1 MILKPIAIQTL
12 LFAAACSLYGCGLGA
27 NNKTDQQITNTI
39 TWQAMPDLPSTT
51 ATPSLGISAP
61 FTGIHNGVLMIAG
74 GCNFPDKPVTEGGA
88 KKYYDDLFIFNIET
102 KSFEPNTYKLPAAVA
117 YGMAVTTPKGV
128 VCMGGNNNDTKFA
141 NTFLLQWDKATKQP
155 IITPLPALPAS
166 IDNMA
171 ATYVDNKIFVM
182 GGSYNGTPSNA
193 LLALDLNK
201 TDTGWNILASFP
213 GAARVQ
219 PVAVAA
225 TVAGKSYIYLAAGF
239 QPAMNGSEPIVSCDM
254 LRYQI
259 SNDSWNQE
267 SEIPSFDDGN
277 KRTLVG
283 GTAVAVDKT
292 GELLFM
298 SGVNYNRFCPALL
311 REQQMQIATA
321 THNSTVVDSLKAE
334 SKTYLLQ
341 PEAWYQFN
349 TSLLRYNPTN
359 KSWDLLDEH
368 PQLARAGAGIATI
381 NNGVYIVNGES
392 KPGIRTPSI
401 NHLSIENN

>member
-12 LFAAACSLYGCGLGA
+12 LFAAACSLYGCGFAA
-27 NNKTDQQITNTI
+27 NSKTEQQMNNTI

-51 ATPSLGISAP
+51 AAPSLGVSAP

-88 KKYYDDLFIFNIET
+88 KRYYDDLFIFNIET
-102 KSFEPNTYKLPAAVA
+102 NSFEPNSYKLPSEVA

-128 VCMGGNNNDTKFA
+128 VCMGGNNNESKFA
-141 NTFLLQWDKATKQP
+141 DAFLLQWDEAAKQP
-155 IITPLPALPAS
+155 IITALPALPATM
-166 IDNMA
+166 DNMA
-171 ATYVDNKIFVM
+171 ATYVDNKVYVM
-182 GGSYNGTPSNA
+182 GGSYNGAPANA
-193 LLALDLNK
+193 LLALDLDK
-201 TDTGWNILASFP
+201 TDAGWNVLASFP
-213 GAARVQ
+213 GASRVQ
-219 PVAVAA
+219 PVAVSA
-225 TVAGKSYIYLAAGF
+225 TVAGESYIYLAAGF
-239 QPAMNGSEPIVSCDM
+239 QPAMHGNTPIVSCDM

-259 SNDSWNQE
+259 SSDAWNKE

-283 GTAVAVDKT
+283 GTAVAVDGT

-321 THNSTVVDSLKAE
+321 SHNNAVVDSLKAE
-334 SKTYLLQ
+334 SKAYLLQ
-341 PEAWYQFN
+341 SEAWYAFN
-349 TSLLRYNPTN
+349 TSLLRYNPTD
-359 KSWDLLDEH
+359 KSWNVLGEY
-368 PQLARAGAGIATI
+368 PELARAGTGIATI
-381 NNGVYIVNGES
+381 NSNVYIVNGER

-401 NHLSIENN
+401 NCMTIK